1 MVLFCYRD
9 YRDTSQWR
17 SIIGI
22 LEQLK
27 GAIKAICRFFMKFDD
42 LLAGIIVIALVIGI
56 TYTLSGL
63 SNASAD
69 PYNVSLSYIGTL
81 DNGTTIKYYETNA
94 TMGRMYIRN
103 SPDACNVSYSALM
116 EFILQDK
123 TDQLIYDDSCFV
135 CIDFAVAVH
144 DNAESRNIS
153 AGVVT
158 CNIGGTLH
166 ALNIFNTTDRG
177 LVYFDCTGG
186 RAGAPV
192 HNYDKIARIEWL
204 YRVEPVVDISPYHY
218 VNDKNDTVT
227 NVHLYW

>member
-1 MVLFCYRD
+1 
-9 YRDTSQWR
+9 
-17 SIIGI
+17 
-22 LEQLK
+22 
-27 GAIKAICRFFMKFDD
+27 MKFDD

-63 SNASAD
+63 SNARAD
-69 PYNVSLSYIGTL
+69 PNNVSLSYTSTL

-103 SPDACNVSYSALM
+103 SPDACNVSYGELM
-116 EFILQDK
+116 DFILRDK
-123 TDQLIYDDSCFV
+123 TDQLIYDDSGFV

-144 DNAESRNIS
+144 DNAERQNIS

-166 ALNIFNTTDRG
+166 ALDVFNTTDRG
-177 LVYFDCTGG
+177 LVYIDCTGG

-192 HNYDKIARIEWL
+192 HNYDKIAYVEWL

-218 VNDKNDTVT
+218 VNDKHDTVT

>member
-1 MVLFCYRD
+1 
-9 YRDTSQWR
+9 
-17 SIIGI
+17 
-22 LEQLK
+22 
-27 GAIKAICRFFMKFDD
+27 MKFDD

-69 PYNVSLSYIGTL
+69 PDNVSLSYTSTL
-81 DNGTTIKYYETNA
+81 DNGTTIKHYETNA
-94 TMGRMYIRN
+94 TMGRMYIHN
-103 SPDACNVSYSALM
+103 NPGAHNTTYQELLN
-116 EFILQDK
+116 FILLDK
-123 TDQLIYDDSCFV
+123 TDQRTYDDSGFV
-135 CIDFAVAVH
+135 CIDFAVTVH
-144 DNAESRNIS
+144 DNAERRNIS

-166 ALNIFNTTDRG
+166 ALNVFNTTDRG
-177 LVYFDCTGG
+177 LAYFDCTGG